1 MLLAVLVLQTGCNS
15 PEKYRKDLNKTAA
28 DIIKEKQV
36 QAVGKTS
43 KFSIERPSDILRRR
57 LLLDQNLPVSGRAS
71 FGTDRLE
78 KIEHWPEK
86 NFPDANT
93 GQTDSNNVSKAITIS
108 LLDALQIGAK
118 NSPEYQSQKENVF
131 ISALNLELER
141 KAFRNTF
148 IAQIRNLTSTD
159 TTGSRTAS
167 ENVTSGNI
175 GVSRNLPSGGSISS
189 AIAID
194 LANLLNMG
202 GASST
207 GIAGEGSISIP
218 LLRGSGEYIVME
230 DLTQAERN
238 TVYAIWVFE
247 TYKKQ
252 FAVETA
258 SKYLSVLRQM
268 DSVKNNEADYKSR
281 IVSSRWS
288 RKLANAGRLNEIE
301 VDQATQNELA
311 SRQRWISAVQTYKKQ
326 LDAFRTFIG
335 LPPDANIVLSP
346 AELSS
351 LTSPTNA
358 IISEITVEA
367 NQPDDTNNSSL
378 DVALIQLL
386 EPDYKNA
393 GPMEITEANAIQLA
407 FDNRLDLKVSDGK
420 VYDAQRAVVVA
431 ADALRAELTFLG
443 AAKIGS
449 RRNTVGSATSDN
461 SRFVANRGVYSS
473 LLTLDLGLERTAE
486 SVAYRES
493 YIALEKAVRDVQVL
507 EDGIKTQIRNTLRD
521 LLEARENMYIQA
533 KAVYVAQKRVKSVT
547 MFLTAGRTEIR
558 NLLDAQDALL
568 VSQNLLT
575 TAVVNYRIAELAMQR
590 DMGVL
595 QIDEDG
601 LWQEYLPGGNQNVQN
616 K

>member
-1 MLLAVLVLQTGCNS
+1 
-15 PEKYRKDLNKTAA
+15 
-28 DIIKEKQV
+28 
-36 QAVGKTS
+36 
-43 KFSIERPSDILRRR
+43 
-57 LLLDQNLPVSGRAS
+57 
-71 FGTDRLE
+71 
-78 KIEHWPEK
+78 
-86 NFPDANT
+86 
-93 GQTDSNNVSKAITIS
+93 
-108 LLDALQIGAK
+108 
-118 NSPEYQSQKENVF
+118 
-131 ISALNLELER
+131 
-141 KAFRNTF
+141 
-148 IAQIRNLTSTD
+148 
-159 TTGSRTAS
+159 
-167 ENVTSGNI
+167 
-175 GVSRNLPSGGSISS
+175 
-189 AIAID
+189 
-194 LANLLNMG
+194 
-202 GASST
+202 
-207 GIAGEGSISIP
+207 
-218 LLRGSGEYIVME
+218 
-230 DLTQAERN
+230 
-238 TVYAIWVFE
+238 
-247 TYKKQ
+247 
-252 FAVETA
+252 
-258 SKYLSVLRQM
+258 
-268 DSVKNNEADYKSR
+268 
-281 IVSSRWS
+281 
-288 RKLANAGRLNEIE
+288 
-301 VDQATQNELA
+301 
-311 SRQRWISAVQTYKKQ
+311 
-326 LDAFRTFIG
+326 
-335 LPPDANIVLSP
+335 
-346 AELSS
+346 
-351 LTSPTNA
+351 
-358 IISEITVEA
+358 
-367 NQPDDTNNSSL
+367 
-378 DVALIQLL
+378 
-386 EPDYKNA
+386 
-393 GPMEITEANAIQLA
+393 MEITEVNAIQLA